1 MNDSSKNQHCDR
13 TEPMKIALDIG
24 HARGT
29 GARGNGFEEHAIATS
44 IVDHLFTE
52 LKDKGHDV
60 HVIDF
65 PDMSN
70 TGDLNATI
78 RAANS
83 GGYDFGIS
91 IHCDSAQ
98 KRRRKVDEDKLIE
111 IITTPDPAPHGAH
124 VCFFP
129 SSSRGRK
136 LAQCIAEYLTGILPG
151 RADAIQERSNL
162 AILKK
167 TKPVWVLCECG
178 FITNPG
184 DADVMKHHPES
195 IANSIA
201 LGVEDYCKG

>member
-1 MNDSSKNQHCDR
+1 
-13 TEPMKIALDIG
+13 MKIALDIG

-91 IHCDSAQ
+91 IYH
-98 KRRRKVDEDKLIE
+98 
-111 IITTPDPAPHGAH
+111 
-124 VCFFP
+124 
-129 SSSRGRK
+129 
-136 LAQCIAEYLTGILPG
+136 
-151 RADAIQERSNL
+151 
-162 AILKK
+162 
-167 TKPVWVLCECG
+167 
-178 FITNPG
+178 
-184 DADVMKHHPES
+184 
-195 IANSIA
+195 
-201 LGVEDYCKG
+201 